1 MLSRSQPDVLA
12 PPQDQPP
19 EELQVVKPA
28 ADRVWDLV
36 CGNMVVTLGSNLSQ
50 ELFHF
55 ATFAT
60 SMLVFGLQEEEM
72 LTWDEFNL

>member
-1 MLSRSQPDVLA
+1 
-12 PPQDQPP
+12 
-19 EELQVVKPA
+19 
-28 ADRVWDLV
+28 
-36 CGNMVVTLGSNLSQ
+36 MVVTLGSNLSQ

-55 ATFAT
+55 TTFAT

>member
-1 MLSRSQPDVLA
+1 
-12 PPQDQPP
+12 
-19 EELQVVKPA
+19 
-28 ADRVWDLV
+28 
-36 CGNMVVTLGSNLSQ
+36 MVVTLGSNLSQ